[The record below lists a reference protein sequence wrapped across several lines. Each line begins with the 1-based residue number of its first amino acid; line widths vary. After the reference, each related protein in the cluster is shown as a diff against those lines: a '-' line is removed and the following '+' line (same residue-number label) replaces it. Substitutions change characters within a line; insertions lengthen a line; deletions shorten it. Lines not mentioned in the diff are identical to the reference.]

1 MFENKLNKLLVS
13 VVVVIAMLFVSSC
26 NKNNNTFVSYNY
38 GLESAQ
44 QFVYAQQMMTQLLT
58 TYFKSINDSTLLAD
72 NKASIDGATVYLKL
86 DETPKK
92 LRIEYPWWGIE
103 DGYGHWRE
111 GVYEAYTTEG
121 YQVDDAVIN
130 FEFIDFS
137 WDKNLLLVDSLKVTN
152 LGKTD
157 GKNYQYSVNM
167 AKATLTYADTTV
179 ANPYTFVM
187 DQSFTVLKEEGTVYT
202 SLQDSLAIFG
212 SLNGLTA
219 SGLEFDAQ
227 SVVDSTMIF
236 SFSCSWLKQ
245 GITQLTTANFP
256 YLSTVYFPDADTC
269 VNQYLIEVDN
279 NPFPFPFDE

>member
-1 MFENKLNKLLVS
+1 M
-13 VVVVIAMLFVSSC
+13 
-26 NKNNNTFVSYNY
+26 
-38 GLESAQ
+38 
-44 QFVYAQQMMTQLLT
+44 
-58 TYFKSINDSTLLAD
+58 
-72 NKASIDGATVYLKL
+72 
-86 DETPKK
+86 
-92 LRIEYPWWGIE
+92 
-103 DGYGHWRE
+103 
-111 GVYEAYTTEG
+111 
-121 YQVDDAVIN
+121 DDAVIN

-152 LGKTD
+152 LGKAG